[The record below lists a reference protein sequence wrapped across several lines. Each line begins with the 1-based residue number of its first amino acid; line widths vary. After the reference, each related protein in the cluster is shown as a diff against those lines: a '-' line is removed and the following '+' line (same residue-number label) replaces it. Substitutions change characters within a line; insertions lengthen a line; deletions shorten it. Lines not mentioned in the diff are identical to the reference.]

1 MPVLSTEFREPH
13 NFAQDT
19 DGGGIHD
26 DAVAKKV
33 GMRGGTVAGS
43 IHINQCAARSSQPRG
58 HPSWH
63 DAAVLVSGL
72 TLLPLLPPQV
82 RTALHPGVW
91 CRGMVLK
98 RLLERLLPQPNGAA
112 SPRCILITSVSED
125 SGPRR
130 RGCCAGAPGAG
141 ESVRTAAGGWCVFYG
156 DLDGDGGG
164 HESPRRHRQRWL
176 RTDRPT

>member
-1 MPVLSTEFREPH
+1 MYCMACARTAEPRAPPFCRHIDIDMPVLSTEFREPH

-98 RLLERLLPQPNGAA
+98 WLLERLLPQPNGAA
-112 SPRCILITSVSED
+112 SPLLHSHHLSLRGLRPAPPRLLRRCTWS
-125 SGPRR
+125 R
-130 RGCCAGAPGAG
+130 
-141 ESVRTAAGGWCVFYG
+141 
-156 DLDGDGGG
+156 
-164 HESPRRHRQRWL
+164 
-176 RTDRPT
+176 